1 MGIKK
6 LMPLLII
13 IAVCIVFAPLIF
25 PDSSGEIADNPDEPE
40 DINTL
45 PPVVNEED
53 EETVSVHNPGG
64 NTADASPN
72 GNPAFG
78 QFPEE
83 ENGEEDGLPSRGNY
97 KNWDDDSLLEALSFL
112 ESPLPGA
119 KVTTRDTQLP
129 GAPRTY
135 RNGTHEG
142 LDYYEGYC
150 DISVKYGDPVFAA
163 GPGIV
168 YRIDHD
174 FIELPANKREILLEA
189 AWKMDDTPADI
200 LDMLRGRQVWISH
213 SNGIIM
219 RYAHLSDTADN
230 LEKGDSVEAGDYIGN
245 IGNSGTSE
253 GAESNTL
260 NAHLHFEIWIGE
272 SYLGEGLS
280 PAEIRTLWKKIIE
293 E

>member
-1 MGIKK
+1 MRIKK
-6 LMPLLII
+6 LIPLII
-13 IAVCIVFAPLIF
+13 IFAVCIVIAPHIF
-25 PDSSGEIADNPDEPE
+25 PDSSGAIPENRNELE
-40 DINTL
+40 DINNL

-53 EETVSVHNPGG
+53 EDTVSVHNPGG
-64 NTADASPN
+64 NIADIAP
-72 GNPAFG
+72 GKNPDFG
-78 QFPEE
+78 QFP
-83 ENGEEDGLPSRGNY
+83 GEESEEQNGLPSRGN
-97 KNWDDDSLLEALSFL
+97 KNWDDDSLLASLTFL

-129 GAPRTY
+129 GAPRSY

-142 LDYYEGYC
+142 LDFYEGYC
-150 DISVKYGDPVFAA
+150 GISVKYGDPVFAA

-174 FIELPANKREILLEA
+174 FVELPLGEREMLLET
-189 AWKMDDTPADI
+189 AWEMDDTPEDI
-200 LDMLRGRQVWISH
+200 LDMLRGRQVWLIH
-213 SNGIIM
+213 SNGIIT
-219 RYAHLSDTADN
+219 RYAHLSDTAGN
-230 LEKGDSVEAGDYIGN
+230 LEKGDSVETGDYIGN

-253 GAESNTL
+253 GAEGSTL

-280 PAEIRTLWKKIIE
+280 PAEIRSLWKKIIE